1 MDIAATG
8 LADFIL
14 FLKGIAIGL
23 AIAAPVGPVAILC
36 IRRTI
41 LYGRRYGLA
50 SGLGAVTADT
60 IFGTIASF
68 GLVAISE
75 PLFQHQTLLRF
86 IGAFF
91 LLGLGIATWRRRA
104 ETRDEPVSGRLA
116 RAYLSALF
124 LTITNP
130 ITIIAFTAIFAG
142 FDVVREGMTYLQ
154 GLDLMAGVLLGALIW
169 WIGLT
174 FFASLFRRRSRAEEL
189 GLLHHISGGLL
200 IAFGLAALGSIF
212 VA

>member
-8 LADFIL
+8 LADLFL
-14 FLKGIAIGL
+14 FLKGIAIGV

-41 LYGRRYGLA
+41 LYGRRYGFA

-91 LLGLGIATWRRRA
+91 LIGLGIATWRRRT
-104 ETRDEPVSGRLA
+104 ETRDEPASGRLA

-130 ITIIAFTAIFAG
+130 ITIIAFTAIFA
-142 FDVVREGMTYLQ
+142 
-154 GLDLMAGVLLGALIW
+154 
-169 WIGLT
+169 
-174 FFASLFRRRSRAEEL
+174 
-189 GLLHHISGGLL
+189 
-200 IAFGLAALGSIF
+200 
-212 VA
+212 

>member
-1 MDIAATG
+1 MDIAD
-8 LADFIL
+8 LVL
-14 FLKGIAIGL
+14 FLKGIAIGV

-41 LYGRRYGLA
+41 FYGRRYGIA

-68 GLVAISE
+68 GLVAVSA
-75 PLFQHQTLLRF
+75 PLFEHQTALRF

-91 LLGLGIATWRRRA
+91 LLALGVTTWRRRA
-104 ETRDEPVSGRLA
+104 HTRDDAMAGRLL

-130 ITIIAFTAIFAG
+130 ITIIAFTGIFAG
-142 FDVVREGMTYLQ
+142 FDVVRGNMSYLQ
-154 GLDLMAGVLLGALIW
+154 GLDLMVGVL
-169 WIGLT
+169 IGT
-174 FFASLFRRRSRAEEL
+174 
-189 GLLHHISGGLL
+189 LL
-200 IAFGLAALGSIF
+200 
-212 VA
+212 